1 MQAMM
6 TSALAARAATES
18 LLTVT
23 FSSSLVEYKNL
34 VTLYE
39 RGLDL
44 TYYLCALN
52 GRSTYGDL
60 SVLVG
65 EKDLLELDACT
76 SLNILNVVHEQLH
89 SLFNLE
95 LLSLNFSNNVH

>member
-1 MQAMM
+1 M
-6 TSALAARAATES
+6 TVQ
-18 LLTVT
+18 LTVS

-34 VTLYE
+34 VTLNE
-39 RGLDL
+39 CGLDL

-52 GRSTYGDL
+52 GRSTHGYL
-60 SVLVG
+60 TVLVG
-65 EKDLLELDACT
+65 EKDFLELYACT
-76 SLNILNVVHEQLH
+76 GLNVLNVVHEQLH

>member
-1 MQAMM
+1 MK
-6 TSALAARAATES
+6 LKEI
-18 LLTVT
+18 
-23 FSSSLVEYKNL
+23 LVNCNL
-34 VTLYE
+34 E
-39 RGLDL
+39 E
-44 TYYLCALN
+44 
-52 GRSTYGDL
+52 
-60 SVLVG
+60 LVG